1 MPVLGV
7 IGGSGVYDIPGLDIT
22 DSVKL
27 TSPYGEPSDIYRIGK
42 SGETELAFLPRHGT
56 MHHIQPHKINYRAN
70 IWGFR
75 ELGVKKILS
84 IGASGGI
91 TALMEP
97 GSIVVPDQII
107 DMTSGRHS
115 TFYDEDE
122 VVHVDFTDPFCPD
135 LRNHIFVASEK
146 AGISVIRKGTYI
158 SVNGPRLETA
168 AEIRAFSLL
177 GADMVG
183 MTGMPEA
190 FLARELETCFAGI
203 SVITNYAAGISGEKL
218 TAKEVVESMK
228 AATEK
233 LNKLLKAFFT
243 MDFSSSVC
251 SCGQALRDARM

>member
-7 IGGSGVYDIPGLDIT
+7 IGGSGIYHMPELVIT

-27 TSPYGEPSDIYRIGK
+27 TSPYGDPSDVYRIGK
-42 SGETELAFLPRHGT
+42 LAETEVAFLPRHGLL
-56 MHHIQPHKINYRAN
+56 HHLQPHMINYRAN

-91 TALMEP
+91 SGLMEP
-97 GSIVVPDQII
+97 GSISIPDQII
-107 DMTSGRHS
+107 DMTSGRQS
-115 TFYDEDE
+115 TFYDKDE
-122 VVHVDFTDPFCPD
+122 VVHVDFTDPFCPA
-135 LRNHIFVASEK
+135 LREFIFTAAEK
-146 AGISVIRKGTYI
+146 AGLRIVRKGTYI

-168 AEIRAFSLL
+168 AEIRAFSML

-190 FLARELETCFAGI
+190 VLARELEICFAGI
-203 SVITNYAAGISGEKL
+203 SVITNYAAGVSGKKL
-218 TAKEVVESMK
+218 TATEVVESMET
-228 AATEK
+228 ATEK
-233 LNKLLKAFFT
+233 IKELLKAFLP
-243 MDFSSSVC
+243 MNFSASVC